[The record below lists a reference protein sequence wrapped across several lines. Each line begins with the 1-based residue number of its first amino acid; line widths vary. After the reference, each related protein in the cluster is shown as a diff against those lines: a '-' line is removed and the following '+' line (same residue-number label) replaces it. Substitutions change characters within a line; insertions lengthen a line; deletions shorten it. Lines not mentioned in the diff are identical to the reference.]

1 MLGEKDALWNGCLL
15 GVFVKLELGSVT
27 VTRVNDDSDGFAGI
41 RINERFI
48 DV

>member
-1 MLGEKDALWNGCLL
+1 MLEWMFVGCFCE
-15 GVFVKLELGSVT
+15 VGSVT